1 MIEEIA
7 ITSLS
12 GRGSVTMKTRDYQG
26 YWLGPVDWGQVQ
38 GQHNTY
44 SYYNQIGES
53 IVSTSLLSRPIS
65 ITGWV
70 IDGGL
75 DTLQAR
81 CDTLNAFISPSE
93 DYVLEYKDRK
103 IQFRPD
109 YSIKYSREYKQNNR
123 LIRQFLIQ
131 GTAPYPLFTGLTD
144 TVVTFDFSGK
154 LFRFPTNF
162 GRVSPLV
169 FGTINKTFSTEAY
182 NPGGFQTG
190 IVATIKFSGT
200 VVNPRIKN
208 LTTGKFIGVNRTFG
222 DGERVELSTA
232 IGNKYITLRAAD
244 GSTENLIKYRD
255 YQTTWIQLEP
265 GGNLLALDCDD
276 LDQRN
281 NMDVVVRFTPLFLEV
296 E

>member
-1 MIEEIA
+1 MIEEIT
-7 ITSLS
+7 ITSLA
-12 GRGSVTMKTRDYQG
+12 GRGSVTMTSRDGAG

-53 IVSTSLLSRPIS
+53 IVSTTLISRPIS

-70 IDGGL
+70 IDGWT
-75 DTLQAR
+75 DTLQSR
-81 CDTLNAFISPSE
+81 CDVLNTFISPAE
-93 DYVLEYKDRK
+93 DYVLEYKKRK

-109 YSIKYSREYKQNNR
+109 CSIKYSREYKKNNR
-123 LIRQFLIQ
+123 LLRQFLIQ
-131 GTAPYPLFTGLTD
+131 GTAPYPLFTGLED
-144 TVVTFDFSGK
+144 TIVTFDQSGK

-169 FGTINKTFSTEAY
+169 FASINKTYSAEAY
-182 NPGGFQTG
+182 NSGGFQTG
-190 IVATIKFSGT
+190 IVATIKFSGI
-200 VVNPRIKN
+200 VENPRIKN
-208 LTTGKFIGVNRTFG
+208 LTTGKFVGVNRTFT
-222 DGERVELSTA
+222 DGERLEISTT
-232 IGNKYITLRAAD
+232 IGDKRITLRAAD
-244 GSTENLIKYRD
+244 GSVENLIKYRD

-265 GGNLLALDCDD
+265 GGNLIALDCDD

>member
-1 MIEEIA
+1 MINEIN
-7 ITSLS
+7 ITSLN
-12 GRGSVTMKTRDYQG
+12 GRGSIAMRANDYEG

-53 IVSTSLLSRPIS
+53 IVSTTLLSRPIS

-70 IDGGL
+70 VDGWK
-75 DTLQAR
+75 DTLQDR
-81 CDTLNAFISPSE
+81 CDALNVFLSPAE
-93 DYVLEYKDRK
+93 DYTLEYKNRK

-109 YSIKYSREYKQNNR
+109 YSVKYSREYKKNNK

-144 TVVTFDFSGK
+144 TMVTFDFSGK

-162 GRVSPLV
+162 GQVTPLV
-169 FGTINKTFSTEAY
+169 FATISKTYSAEAY
-182 NPGGFQTG
+182 NAGGFQTG
-190 IVATIKFSGT
+190 IVVNIKFSGT

-208 LTTGKFIGVNRTFG
+208 LTTGKFIGVNRTFS
-222 DGERVELSTA
+222 DGERLELSTV
-232 IGNKYITLRAAD
+232 IGNKHITLKTAD
-244 GSTENLIKYRD
+244 GATENLIKYRD

-281 NMDVVVRFTPLFLEV
+281 NMDVIVQFTPLFLEV